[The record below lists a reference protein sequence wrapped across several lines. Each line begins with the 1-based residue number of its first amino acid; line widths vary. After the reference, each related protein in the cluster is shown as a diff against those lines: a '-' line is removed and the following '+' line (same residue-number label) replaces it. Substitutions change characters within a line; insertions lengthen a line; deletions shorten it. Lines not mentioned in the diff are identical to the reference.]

1 MKKIIVAGVVVLCL
15 LGGWAV
21 TMLTLLRPDDT
32 QAKIA
37 QYQQLAQEQAARGGY
52 GLAADCYS
60 KIIALQD
67 SPEARLAKAEMYR
80 EAGLTNTYKA
90 TLEEM
95 IAVYPK
101 DSRGYEA
108 LAGYYDSVDA
118 HSDCVEVVRQ
128 AYQAEAGSD
137 TLQQLYYA
145 HAFEYYAMRGSYDS
159 VTPMLHGCAAVS
171 DGDRMGL
178 VDSTGYIIGNTLY
191 DMVTPYN
198 GDLAAAR
205 DGERCGFLKA
215 DGTWYVVLEEP
226 FEEAYPFHD
235 GLGVIVR
242 NGQALFVDRIGAV
255 RLGPYEDA
263 TGFAGGVAAVKTNGS
278 WQLINTSGEAVC
290 ADLYEDVLRDT
301 DGLCSTAGVI
311 FVKSAGQWRLV
322 NTKGEACSELTFDEA
337 RPFYS
342 DTEPAAVCV
351 DGKWGFVN
359 MEGAWSAE
367 PQWEG
372 ADSYSA
378 GLAAVQ
384 VDGAWG
390 YMDHNLRVVI
400 EPQFD
405 AAGPFSSYKTAPV
418 ESGGAWYFIKLLV

>member
-67 SPEARLAKAEMYR
+67 SPEARLAMAEMYR

-137 TLQQLYYA
+137 TLQQA
-145 HAFEYYAMRGSYDS
+145 
-159 VTPMLHGCAAVS
+159 
-171 DGDRMGL
+171 
-178 VDSTGYIIGNTLY
+178 
-191 DMVTPYN
+191 
-198 GDLAAAR
+198 
-205 DGERCGFLKA
+205 
-215 DGTWYVVLEEP
+215 
-226 FEEAYPFHD
+226 
-235 GLGVIVR
+235 
-242 NGQALFVDRIGAV
+242 
-255 RLGPYEDA
+255 
-263 TGFAGGVAAVKTNGS
+263 
-278 WQLINTSGEAVC
+278 
-290 ADLYEDVLRDT
+290 
-301 DGLCSTAGVI
+301 
-311 FVKSAGQWRLV
+311 
-322 NTKGEACSELTFDEA
+322 
-337 RPFYS
+337 
-342 DTEPAAVCV
+342 
-351 DGKWGFVN
+351 
-359 MEGAWSAE
+359 
-367 PQWEG
+367 
-372 ADSYSA
+372 
-378 GLAAVQ
+378 
-384 VDGAWG
+384 
-390 YMDHNLRVVI
+390 
-400 EPQFD
+400 
-405 AAGPFSSYKTAPV
+405 
-418 ESGGAWYFIKLLV
+418 